1 MCIVVCVELLLLLSY
16 CGRGTRHVLVAVGAE
31 VLLL

>member
-1 MCIVVCVELLLLLSY
+1 MCIVVWVELLLLLSY
-16 CGRGTRHVLVAVGAE
+16 CRRATRHVLVVVGAE